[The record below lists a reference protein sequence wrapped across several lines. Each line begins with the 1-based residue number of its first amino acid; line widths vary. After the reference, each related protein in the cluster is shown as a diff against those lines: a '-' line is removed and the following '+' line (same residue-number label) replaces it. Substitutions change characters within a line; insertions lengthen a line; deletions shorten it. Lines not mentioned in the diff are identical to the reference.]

1 MVKRCLG
8 RNSAALK
15 LSPAQTPMLL
25 LVTYRKIT
33 ITLSMTS
40 EVAILNRHGIAIA
53 ADSAITIGQH
63 RVWKTSNKIFSLSPR
78 NDMAIMIYGGADFG
92 GLPWETLIKA
102 FKKDHSTVV
111 FKTVSEC
118 SAAFIAYLD
127 DERWFDDLQSQL
139 CGLSVVLKE
148 IEKLSDEF
156 SDMRATDFRAEISAA
171 LSDLTSDITEHAKCL
186 PNLEF
191 DEFLNEFGEQI
202 SLFRKEK
209 FSQHFPKYLSNLLNY
224 YLFEYFTRENCST
237 DYHTGVVICGYGSE
251 EYYPSLDEIIV
262 DGRFKK
268 SSRTWFARRSNLNT
282 NLNRPAQII
291 PFAQRDMANLFMEGI
306 SSSYIGYFIEFMQQ
320 ILNRK
325 TNDIIAQ
332 FNGND
337 DEKIVERRLQEKT
350 DEQIINMIKE
360 DFEKYRS
367 SKFIQPL
374 MSNVNSLPRDEM
386 AAMAEALVELT
397 SLRRKIDSVVQSV
410 AGPVDVAVISKADG
424 VVWIKRKYYFD
435 PERNPEFFKRKELLE
450 DCHEED

>member
-1 MVKRCLG
+1 
-8 RNSAALK
+8 
-15 LSPAQTPMLL
+15 
-25 LVTYRKIT
+25 
-33 ITLSMTS
+33 
-40 EVAILNRHGIAIA
+40 
-53 ADSAITIGQH
+53 
-63 RVWKTSNKIFSLSPR
+63 
-78 NDMAIMIYGGADFG
+78 
-92 GLPWETLIKA
+92 
-102 FKKDHSTVV
+102 
-111 FKTVSEC
+111 
-118 SAAFIAYLD
+118 
-127 DERWFDDLQSQL
+127 
-139 CGLSVVLKE
+139 
-148 IEKLSDEF
+148 
-156 SDMRATDFRAEISAA
+156 
-171 LSDLTSDITEHAKCL
+171 
-186 PNLEF
+186 
-191 DEFLNEFGEQI
+191 
-202 SLFRKEK
+202 
-209 FSQHFPKYLSNLLNY
+209 
-224 YLFEYFTRENCST
+224 
-237 DYHTGVVICGYGSE
+237 
-251 EYYPSLDEIIV
+251 
-262 DGRFKK
+262 
-268 SSRTWFARRSNLNT
+268 
-282 NLNRPAQII
+282 
-291 PFAQRDMANLFMEGI
+291 MANLFMEGI